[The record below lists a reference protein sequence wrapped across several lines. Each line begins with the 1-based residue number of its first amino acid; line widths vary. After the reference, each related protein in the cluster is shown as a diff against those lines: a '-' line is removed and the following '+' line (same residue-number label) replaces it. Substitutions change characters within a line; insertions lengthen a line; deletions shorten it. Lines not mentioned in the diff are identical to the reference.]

1 MARTSRVLAPIGTAA
16 VIVASP
22 VALAGTAQAATEA
35 EWNRVAECESSDN
48 WSIDTGNGYHGGLQ
62 FSDQT

>member
-1 MARTSRVLAPIGTAA
+1 MLAPIGTAA

-35 EWNRVAECESSDN
+35 AWNLSLIHISEPTRP
-48 WSIDTGNGYHGGLQ
+48 Y
-62 FSDQT
+62 